1 MGVEE
6 EEFIERIEVTIEKRV
21 LIQTLL
27 IGFLSLM
34 ITGVLIYYFSCCI
47 LVFSLCLLFGATL
60 GFLGIYFNLITH
72 PLFQTS
78 IKTCSPEDDE
88 DLEYQSIMKIE

>member
-27 IGFLSLM
+27 IGFFCFI
-34 ITGVLIYYFSCCI
+34 ITGLLVFYLSCCI
-47 LVFSLCLLFGATL
+47 IVFGLCLVIGSTL
-60 GFLGIYFNLITH
+60 GFLGIYFNLIAH

-78 IKTCSPEDDE
+78 IKTCSSEEEE

>member
-21 LIQTLL
+21 LIQTLI
-27 IGFLSLM
+27 IGFVSFML
-34 ITGVLIYYFSCCI
+34 TGLLIYYFSCCI
-47 LVFSLCLLFGATL
+47 IVFGFCLILGSTL
-60 GFLGIYFNLITH
+60 GFLGIYFNLIAH

-78 IKTCSPEDDE
+78 IKTCSSEEDE

>member
-27 IGFLSLM
+27 IGFFCFI
-34 ITGVLIYYFSCCI
+34 ITGLLVFYLSCCI
-47 LVFSLCLLFGATL
+47 NVFGLCLVIGSTL
-60 GFLGIYFNLITH
+60 GFLGIYFNLIAH

-78 IKTCSPEDDE
+78 IKTCSSEEEE